1 MIQSNGKN
9 RAEDNVIRQMQVFPT
24 KRNESFW
31 ENLHFDVLICVKGFK
46 FVKIGVFTFE
56 KNIFIIKILV

>member
-1 MIQSNGKN
+1 M
-9 RAEDNVIRQMQVFPT
+9 
-24 KRNESFW
+24 

-56 KNIFIIKILV
+56 KNYLYNKNIGLTGGTFISSRR

>member
-1 MIQSNGKN
+1 MQSNGKN
-9 RAEDNVIRQMQVFPT
+9 RTEENVIRQMRVFHE
-24 KRNESFW
+24 KECEFV
-31 ENLHFDVLICVKGFK
+31 ENLHFDVLICAKGFK

>member
-9 RAEDNVIRQMQVFPT
+9 RAEDNVIRQMRFST
-24 KRNESFW
+24 KRNASFV
-31 ENLHFDVLICVKGFK
+31 ENLHFDVLICAKGFK

>member
-1 MIQSNGKN
+1 M
-9 RAEDNVIRQMQVFPT
+9 
-24 KRNESFW
+24 KRNASFV

>member
-1 MIQSNGKN
+1 M
-9 RAEDNVIRQMQVFPT
+9 
-24 KRNESFW
+24 NESFV
-31 ENLHFDVLICVKGFK
+31 ENLHFDVLICVKDFR

>member
-1 MIQSNGKN
+1 M
-9 RAEDNVIRQMQVFPT
+9 
-24 KRNESFW
+24 KRNESFV
-31 ENLHFDVLICVKGFK
+31 ENLHFDVLICAKGFK

>member
-1 MIQSNGKN
+1 M
-9 RAEDNVIRQMQVFPT
+9 
-24 KRNESFW
+24 KRNASFV
-31 ENLHFDVLICVKGFK
+31 ENLHFDVLICAKGFK

>member
-9 RAEDNVIRQMQVFPT
+9 RAEDNVIRQMQVFHE
-24 KRNESFW
+24 KECEFV
-31 ENLHFDVLICVKGFK
+31 ENLHLMFDMCKRIQIC
-46 FVKIGVFTFE
+46 KIGVFTFE